1 MRKKFK
7 KSVWMPLALFIYTT
21 GMAVYFLPRNTEI
34 CDAEKWGTIGISYA
48 IIALLWFVLRKKEQ
62 QMEAYNKKMEDT
74 YKNKNQIT
82 K

>member
-34 CDAEKWGTIGISYA
+34 SDAEKW
-48 IIALLWFVLRKKEQ
+48 
-62 QMEAYNKKMEDT
+62 
-74 YKNKNQIT
+74 
-82 K
+82 